1 MTPKKSK
8 GAESAKKGVVV
19 YCGPTIPGVAKQY
32 TIYNNGLPAALEK
45 RAEEIP
51 EIRGLLVPLD
61 RLPETM
67 KNLRGQYGH
76 VYRLYRM
83 VQARRNGR

>member
-1 MTPKKSK
+1 MTPKKAK

-45 RAEEIP
+45 RAEKVP

-67 KNLRGQYGH
+67 KNLRGQRGH
-76 VYRLYRM
+76 VYRLYCM
-83 VQARRNGR
+83 VQAKR